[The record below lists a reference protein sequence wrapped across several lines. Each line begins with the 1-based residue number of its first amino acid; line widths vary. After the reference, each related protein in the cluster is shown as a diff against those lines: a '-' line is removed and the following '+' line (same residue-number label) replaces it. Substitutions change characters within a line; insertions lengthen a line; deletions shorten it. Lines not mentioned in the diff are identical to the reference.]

1 MPNKRPAP
9 VRKRSPDR
17 RVLRTRLALGSAL
30 VELMRERSF
39 DDISIDR
46 LLERAD
52 VGRTTFY
59 AHFRDKHDL
68 LFSDAERFM
77 GMFEEY
83 FVGHERGRRVAPVA
97 ELFSH
102 VADFE
107 WFQRALAEA
116 GLRDAMYDLLIGLI
130 ARIIE
135 QRLDVLEPR
144 PVRGSLSHRL
154 MSRLFAGAMIE
165 MLSWWIDR
173 TPRPDARAMDAQF
186 HELVWNGLRGAR

>member
-9 VRKRSPDR
+9 VRKRAPDR
-17 RVLRTRLALGSAL
+17 RVLQTREALGAAL
-30 VELMRERSF
+30 VGLMRERSF
-39 DDISIDR
+39 DDITIQR

-77 GMFEEY
+77 GAFEEY
-83 FVGHERGRRVAPVA
+83 FVAHERGRRVAPVA

-135 QRLDVLEPR
+135 QRLDVLDPR

-165 MLSWWIDR
+165 MLNWWIDR
-173 TPRPDARAMDAQF
+173 TPRPDAREMDARF
-186 HELVWNGLRGAR
+186 HELVWNGLRGVF

>member
-1 MPNKRPAP
+1 MPNNRPAP

-17 RVLRTRLALGSAL
+17 RVLRTRKALGAAL
-30 VELMRERSF
+30 VDLMRERSF
-39 DDISIDR
+39 DDISVER

-59 AHFRDKHDL
+59 AHFRDKRDL

-77 GMFEEY
+77 GLLEEY
-83 FVGHERGRRVAPVA
+83 FVAHERGRRVAPIA

-116 GLRDAMYDLLIGLI
+116 GLRDAMYDLLTGLI
-130 ARIIE
+130 ARMIE
-135 QRLDVLEPR
+135 QRLDVLDPR

-154 MSRLFAGAMIE
+154 MSRVFAGAVIE

-173 TPRPDARAMDAQF
+173 TPRPDARAMDAQL